1 MNRAIEGLIKS
12 FGELTPERHAEKA
25 GEFTLLYAREG
36 LEGVDGQSLWE
47 TGKAGL
53 AGVASVTL
61 GSWGIQTV
69 IAEYQRGDATGVT
82 AGLLAL
88 AVGIKMAQ
96 TAVRTIDNA
105 NILLEVE
112 ITQHDNQLI
121 STD

>member
-25 GEFTLLYAREG
+25 EEFTHLYETEG
-36 LEGVDGQSLWE
+36 LPGVDGQSLWE

-96 TAVRTIDNA
+96 TTVRTIDNA
-105 NILLEVE
+105 HILLEVE
-112 ITQHDNQLI
+112 IAQHENQF
-121 STD
+121 SPTE